1 MLSRDTIR
9 NVVFEKLFHRGLFD
23 WPGSCGLDFRFG
35 PTLACESLARLF
47 WHFAYTF
54 IIVR

>member
-1 MLSRDTIR
+1 MLPRDTIR
-9 NVVFEKLFHRGLFD
+9 NVVLDKFLQGGFLD
-23 WPGSCGLDFRFG
+23 WLGSCGLDFRFG
-35 PTLACESLARLF
+35 PTLTCESLARLF